1 MHGLPPGDGGGV
13 VTGEAT
19 AVVDAGEPDRTV
31 PDVAAACL
39 GRPQPNR
46 LAAQGF
52 AEEDEVALPFD
63 LAVGTDASDLD
74 IAPVPGLT
82 ETSVPWTRRAAIGGD
97 RRPLPER
104 LVRAVV
110 VVAVLEGFEAV
121 DLGARRA
128 GSRSPA

>member
-1 MHGLPPGDGGGV
+1 M
-13 VTGEAT
+13 TGEAT

-39 GRPQPNR
+39 CRPQPNR
-46 LAAQGF
+46 LPAQGF

-82 ETSVPWTRRAAIGGD
+82 SVSWTRRAAVGGD

-104 LVRAVV
+104 LVWAVV

-128 GSRSPA
+128 GGRALSRRGRG